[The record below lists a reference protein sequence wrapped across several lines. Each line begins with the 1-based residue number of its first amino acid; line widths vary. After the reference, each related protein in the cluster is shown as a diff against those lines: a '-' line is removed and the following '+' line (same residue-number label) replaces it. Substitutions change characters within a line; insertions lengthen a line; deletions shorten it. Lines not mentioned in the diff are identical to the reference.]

1 MTRRSG
7 VTRYSRRPRATSDVE
22 PTSRLPAVRVRI
34 FELRLIALTLAGCWI
49 VAAGLVLI
57 AYRPGG
63 PVDIAVGLAA
73 LLPAVIALAGI
84 RWPPV
89 ARGDRAF
96 AGMVWLAAGP
106 PLVLVPSVA
115 DLPSQL
121 GARGR
126 PTPPPSGAAGD

>member
-34 FELRLIALTLAGCWI
+34 FELRLIALALAACWI

-63 PVDIAVGLAA
+63 PIDVAGGFAAPLPAAVAVGRLGFPPPAPCRRRVGRPALAA
-73 LLPAVIALAGI
+73 RCPRRSRLRRDGL
-84 RWPPV
+84 
-89 ARGDRAF
+89 
-96 AGMVWLAAGP
+96 
-106 PLVLVPSVA
+106 
-115 DLPSQL
+115 
-121 GARGR
+121 ARGR
-126 PTPPPSGAAGD
+126 LPARVGPVDRRRHRS